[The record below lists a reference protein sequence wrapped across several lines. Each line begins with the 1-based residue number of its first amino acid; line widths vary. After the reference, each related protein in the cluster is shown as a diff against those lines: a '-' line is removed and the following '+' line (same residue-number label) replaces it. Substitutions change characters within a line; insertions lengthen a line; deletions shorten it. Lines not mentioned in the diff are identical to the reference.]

1 MQPKK
6 DTTENIITHSS
17 DIMLGICAD
26 IANGKLLTEMD
37 DETLY
42 DMLLLMYS
50 DKQYYTTR
58 GITIGES

>member
-6 DTTENIITHSS
+6 DITEHIITHSG

-26 IANGKLLTEMD
+26 IANGKLLTEAD
-37 DETLY
+37 DETLH
-42 DMLLLMYS
+42 DMLILMYS
-50 DKQYYTTR
+50 DKQYYTAR